1 MLMTQQNR
9 PVMLHLDS
17 DYMAGACP
25 EVLDAL
31 VATNLSR
38 TTGYGT
44 DPHCQHARE
53 LILDA
58 CFPEG
63 GRARS
68 DARVY
73 FLVGGTQTNSTVI
86 AGLLRPHEGVIAA
99 DSGHIAVHESGA
111 VEATG
116 HKVLTLPATDGKIA
130 ASAIADLI
138 AEFKS
143 DPSKDHTVAPGM
155 VYISQPTEY
164 GTIYSLAEL
173 TEISKVC
180 RQAGIPLFV
189 DGARLAYALAS
200 EANDVTLPDLAHL
213 ADVFYIGGTKC
224 GALMGEAVVI
234 TDPSLLRHFTPLI
247 KQRGGLL
254 AKGRM
259 LGLQFEALFTD
270 GLYER
275 IGRGADRLAAMLA
288 TALRERGYREVVASP
303 TNQIFFEIPNEDLA
317 GLEQVATFETWG
329 APGDHYTAVRF
340 VTDWALT
347 EQDLAPLLDFLRK

>member
-1 MLMTQQNR
+1 
-9 PVMLHLDS
+9 MLHLDS

-25 EVLDAL
+25 EVLAAL
-31 VATNLSR
+31 NATNSNR

-44 DPHCQHARE
+44 DPYCERARE

-63 GRARS
+63 GRRKS

-111 VEATG
+111 IEATG
-116 HKVLTLPATDGKIA
+116 HKVLTLPSDYGKLSA
-130 ASAIADLI
+130 ASIASCI
-138 AEFKS
+138 ETFRS
-143 DPSKDHTVAPGM
+143 DPSRDHTVAPGA
-155 VYISQPTEY
+155 VYISQPTEL
-164 GTIYSLAEL
+164 GTIYSLNEL
-173 TEISKVC
+173 TAISKVC
-180 RQAGIPLFV
+180 RDNGIPLFV
-189 DGARLAYALAS
+189 DGARLAYALAAS
-200 EANDVTLPDLAHL
+200 HNDVTLPDLARL

-234 TDPSLLRHFTPLI
+234 SDPSVLRHFTPLI

-254 AKGRM
+254 AKGRL
-259 LGLQFEALFTD
+259 LGIQFEALFSD
-270 GLYER
+270 GLYDR
-275 IGRGADRLAAMLA
+275 IGSSANHLASILA
-288 TALRERGYREVVASP
+288 EALRERGYREVVESP
-303 TNQIFFEIPNEDLA
+303 TNQIFFEIPNTDLEE
-317 GLEQVATFETWG
+317 LRHIVSFEIWG
-329 APGDHYTAVRF
+329 NPGTHYTTVRF

-347 EQDLAPLLDFLRK
+347 EADLSPLMSYLKR